1 MKYLSMQVKNVVIL
15 FLTFLLSFTID
26 VSAQSVI
33 TGIVRDAITNE
44 PVLGVSVIIKE
55 LQKGAITDSEGS
67 YSVSVPNDTYTVI
80 FSSIVYKSLQKQVN
94 CNKDEVVLNVELQPT
109 SVQMDEVVVIGKS
122 KAREIREQ
130 AMPISVISME
140 ELQGTVSDISD
151 IISKTSGVK
160 IKTSGGVGSA
170 TKISVRGLE
179 GKRIGFF
186 IDETPLSDNSE
197 FIDINDIPTDFIERI
212 EIYKGIVP
220 AKLGG
225 SAIGGA
231 VNIVL
236 KELPPTYL
244 NASYVKKSFNE
255 HKANFVYK
263 RNQNGIEAGVG
274 GSYTYS
280 DNNYKMQIPKE
291 FEEFGVRDVIRD
303 HDKFKKT
310 TVSGGLISKKW
321 WFDEVAIEP
330 VIILSEK
337 EIQGIEYNIQ
347 EAKSFSN
354 AYILSNIFEKINFF
368 TEGLDFSF
376 QQNYAYTSY
385 KFYDKSMFTYNWDGS
400 IKDTVFLTDLG
411 IGEGEIGQHP
421 NDTHIQKHHY
431 YQKINL
437 NYVLDERNSVN
448 FNSMYRYVNGKP
460 DDKLKDAVIGYET
473 DFNSVMNSWVGGLS
487 YEFNSLNKKFS
498 NMINAKFYYYSMQ
511 TKLVEF
517 GDETYTPIDVDNT
530 KKDFGISEALRFRF
544 TPQFLFK
551 SSIAYDVRMPSDNE
565 LLGDGFL
572 IEPAGNL
579 NPERNTSINI
589 GFMYDV
595 TDKRQNRYQLEINV
609 FYMYLQDMIRF
620 TGGLLQ
626 SKYQNFGEMR
636 TLGAEIEIKADA
648 THWLYVWGNAT
659 YQDVRDVRK
668 HAANSK
674 APNPTYMDRI
684 PNIPF
689 LYANVGIEL
698 HKANLFGGKGQNSRL
713 FSDCSF
719 VEEYFYDFEMSIHQ
733 ERRIPRSLT
742 FNIGAEQSFGN
753 QSIFISMLA
762 NNLTDAKVYSEFNR
776 PLPGRKFGIKLR
788 YILK

>member
-1 MKYLSMQVKNVVIL
+1 
-15 FLTFLLSFTID
+15 
-26 VSAQSVI
+26 
-33 TGIVRDAITNE
+33 
-44 PVLGVSVIIKE
+44 
-55 LQKGAITDSEGS
+55 
-67 YSVSVPNDTYTVI
+67 
-80 FSSIVYKSLQKQVN
+80 
-94 CNKDEVVLNVELQPT
+94 
-109 SVQMDEVVVIGKS
+109 
-122 KAREIREQ
+122 
-130 AMPISVISME
+130 
-140 ELQGTVSDISD
+140 
-151 IISKTSGVK
+151 
-160 IKTSGGVGSA
+160 
-170 TKISVRGLE
+170 
-179 GKRIGFF
+179 
-186 IDETPLSDNSE
+186 
-197 FIDINDIPTDFIERI
+197 
-212 EIYKGIVP
+212 
-220 AKLGG
+220 
-225 SAIGGA
+225 
-231 VNIVL
+231 
-236 KELPPTYL
+236 
-244 NASYVKKSFNE
+244 
-255 HKANFVYK
+255 
-263 RNQNGIEAGVG
+263 
-274 GSYTYS
+274 
-280 DNNYKMQIPKE
+280 
-291 FEEFGVRDVIRD
+291 
-303 HDKFKKT
+303 
-310 TVSGGLISKKW
+310 
-321 WFDEVAIEP
+321 
-330 VIILSEK
+330 
-337 EIQGIEYNIQ
+337 
-347 EAKSFSN
+347 
-354 AYILSNIFEKINFF
+354 
-368 TEGLDFSF
+368 
-376 QQNYAYTSY
+376 
-385 KFYDKSMFTYNWDGS
+385 MFTYNWDGS

-431 YQKINL
+431 YQKLNL

-460 DDKLKDAVIGYET
+460 DDTLKDAVIGYET

-517 GDETYTPIDVDNT
+517 GDETYTPINVNNT

-551 SSIAYDVRMPSDNE
+551 SSIAYDVRLPSDNE

-698 HKANLFGGKGQNSRL
+698 QKANLFGGKGQNSRL